1 MAKQSKTKVTKAQMV
16 LAIVSRTPECVL
28 QDVCDALDL
37 QASTAGNLLR
47 QLHAAGKL
55 HRTHNGCQYVYRVVA
70 GVEVP
75 DVALPQTATPLSE
88 EDVKKVQNALSLA
101 KTLEDKKLWRRAA
114 TVYTSML
121 GMTTTANELWLLAK
135 MRNRCLRNATRCCL
149 CLKWNQQH
157 LVRDVKVKFQ
167 YSGMRQS

>member
-1 MAKQSKTKVTKAQMV
+1 MTKQSKTKVTKAQMV
-16 LAIVSRTPECVL
+16 LAIVSRTPECVP

-47 QLHAAGKL
+47 QLHAVGKL

-135 MRNRCLRNATRCCL
+135 MRNRCLRNATRC
-149 CLKWNQQH
+149 
-157 LVRDVKVKFQ
+157 
-167 YSGMRQS
+167 

>member
-1 MAKQSKTKVTKAQMV
+1 M
-16 LAIVSRTPECVL
+16 
-28 QDVCDALDL
+28 
-37 QASTAGNLLR
+37 LR
-47 QLHAAGKL
+47 QLHAAGNL
-55 HRTHNGCQYVYRVVA
+55 HRTHNGYQYVYRVVA

-121 GMTTTANELWLLAK
+121 GMTTTANELWLLTR
-135 MRNRCLRNATRCCL
+135 MRNRCLRNAARC
-149 CLKWNQQH
+149 
-157 LVRDVKVKFQ
+157 
-167 YSGMRQS
+167 

>member
-1 MAKQSKTKVTKAQMV
+1 MTKQSKNKVTKAQMV

-55 HRTHNGCQYVYRVVA
+55 HRTHNGCQYVYRIVA

-75 DVALPQTATPLSE
+75 DVSLPQAATQLSE
-88 EDVKKVQNALSLA
+88 EDVKKIQDALALA
-101 KTLEDKKLWRRAA
+101 KILEDKKLWRRAA
-114 TVYTSML
+114 TVYTSTLEMV
-121 GMTTTANELWLLAK
+121 TTANELWLLAK
-135 MRNRCLRNATRCCL
+135 MRNRCLRNAARC
-149 CLKWNQQH
+149 
-157 LVRDVKVKFQ
+157 
-167 YSGMRQS
+167 

>member
-1 MAKQSKTKVTKAQMV
+1 MTKQSKTKVTKAQMV

-55 HRTHNGCQYVYRVVA
+55 HRTRNGCQYVYRVVA

-75 DVALPQTATPLSE
+75 DVALPQAATQLSE
-88 EDVKKVQNALSLA
+88 EYVKKVQDALSLA
-101 KTLEDKKLWRRAA
+101 KMLEDKKLWRRAA
-114 TVYTSML
+114 TVYTSTL
-121 GMTTTANELWLLAK
+121 GMATTANELWLLAK
-135 MRNRCLRNATRCCL
+135 MRNRCLRNAERC
-149 CLKWNQQH
+149 
-157 LVRDVKVKFQ
+157 
-167 YSGMRQS
+167 

>member
-1 MAKQSKTKVTKAQMV
+1 MTKQSKTKVTKVTKAQMA

-70 GVEVP
+70 GFEVP
-75 DVALPQTATPLSE
+75 DISLPQATTQLSE
-88 EDVKKVQNALSLA
+88 KDVKRVQDALSLA

-135 MRNRCLRNATRCCL
+135 MRNRCLRNAARC
-149 CLKWNQQH
+149 
-157 LVRDVKVKFQ
+157 
-167 YSGMRQS
+167 

>member
-1 MAKQSKTKVTKAQMV
+1 MTKQSKTKVTKAQMV

-55 HRTHNGCQYVYRVVA
+55 HRTHNGCQYVYRMVA

-75 DVALPQTATPLSE
+75 DVALPQAAIQLSE
-88 EDVKKVQNALSLA
+88 EDVKKIQDALSLA

-114 TVYTSML
+114 TVYTLLL
-121 GMTTTANELWLLAK
+121 GMSKTANELYQIAQK
-135 MRNRCLRNATRCCL
+135 RTKCLR
-149 CLKWNQQH
+149 K
-157 LVRDVKVKFQ
+157 VR
-167 YSGMRQS
+167 RL

>member
-1 MAKQSKTKVTKAQMV
+1 M
-16 LAIVSRTPECVL
+16 
-28 QDVCDALDL
+28 
-37 QASTAGNLLR
+37 LR

-88 EDVKKVQNALSLA
+88 EDVKKVQDALALA

-135 MRNRCLRNATRCCL
+135 MRNRCLRKATRC
-149 CLKWNQQH
+149 
-157 LVRDVKVKFQ
+157 
-167 YSGMRQS
+167 

>member
-1 MAKQSKTKVTKAQMV
+1 M
-16 LAIVSRTPECVL
+16 
-28 QDVCDALDL
+28 
-37 QASTAGNLLR
+37 
-47 QLHAAGKL
+47 
-55 HRTHNGCQYVYRVVA
+55 VA

-121 GMTTTANELWLLAK
+121 GMTTTANELWLLTR
-135 MRNRCLRNATRCCL
+135 MRNRCLRNAARC
-149 CLKWNQQH
+149 
-157 LVRDVKVKFQ
+157 
-167 YSGMRQS
+167 

>member
-1 MAKQSKTKVTKAQMV
+1 MTKQSKTKVTKAQMV

-55 HRTHNGCQYVYRVVA
+55 HRTHNGYQYVYRVVA

-101 KTLEDKKLWRRAA
+101 KTLWRRAA
-114 TVYTSML
+114 TVYTSTL
-121 GMTTTANELWLLAK
+121 GMATTANELWLLAK
-135 MRNRCLRNATRCCL
+135 MRNRCLRNATRC
-149 CLKWNQQH
+149 
-157 LVRDVKVKFQ
+157 
-167 YSGMRQS
+167 

>member
-1 MAKQSKTKVTKAQMV
+1 MIKQSKTKVTKAQMV
-16 LAIVSRTPECVL
+16 LAIVSRTPVCVL

-75 DVALPQTATPLSE
+75 NVALPQAAIQLSE
-88 EDVKKVQNALSLA
+88 EDVKKIQDALSLA

-114 TVYTSML
+114 TVYTSLL
-121 GMTTTANELWLLAK
+121 GMSKTANELYQIAQK
-135 MRNRCLRNATRCCL
+135 RTKCLR
-149 CLKWNQQH
+149 K
-157 LVRDVKVKFQ
+157 VR
-167 YSGMRQS
+167 RL